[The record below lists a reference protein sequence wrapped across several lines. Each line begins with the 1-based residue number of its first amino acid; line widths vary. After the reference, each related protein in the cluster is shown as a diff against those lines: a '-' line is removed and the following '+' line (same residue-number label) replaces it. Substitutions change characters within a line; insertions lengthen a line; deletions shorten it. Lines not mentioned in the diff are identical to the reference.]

1 MRVQLP
7 VAAALAAVLAL
18 PVNSVSAVAAGRPE
32 EGHAIA
38 KRWCSTCHQVDEQP
52 ATVTT
57 EAPPFASIAMKYP
70 GEEGQEALRAFLA
83 DPHPRMPDMSLTR
96 QEIRDLVAYI
106 DSL

>member
-7 VAAALAAVLAL
+7 LAAALVAALAL
-18 PVNSVSAVAAGRPE
+18 PALSVPAGAAGRAE
-32 EGHAIA
+32 EGQAIA
-38 KRWCSTCHQVDEQP
+38 ERWCSSCHQVNDQP

-70 GEEGQEALRAFLA
+70 GEEGALALQAFLA